1 MKRLLKGEFLAAE
14 EDEVEREGMNRCEQ
28 GDIWR

>member
-1 MKRLLKGEFLAAE
+1 VAE